1 MKFLVHFHGGG
12 DFFSK
17 NYFVQRGYH
26 YTHSYSLLLSMQH
39 FPNQKAL
46 IIRIIKNKSK
56 KVMEKSGL
64 QCQNAGPLSNTH
76 GHYAVHTN
84 IIHLVAMETERLSQ
98 DAVQS
103 EDHKP
108 NSEMKSESPDSYED
122 SSVQT
127 SLIRNI

>member
-1 MKFLVHFHGGG
+1 MKFLVRFHGGG

-26 YTHSYSLLLSMQH
+26 YTHSYSLPLSMQH
-39 FPNQKAL
+39 FPNRKAL

-76 GHYAVHTN
+76 GRYAVHIN

-98 DAVQS
+98 NAVQS

-108 NSEMKSESPDSYED
+108 NSEMKS
-122 SSVQT
+122 
-127 SLIRNI
+127 

>member
-1 MKFLVHFHGGG
+1 
-12 DFFSK
+12 
-17 NYFVQRGYH
+17 
-26 YTHSYSLLLSMQH
+26 
-39 FPNQKAL
+39 
-46 IIRIIKNKSK
+46 
-56 KVMEKSGL
+56 MEKSGL

-103 EDHKP
+103 DDHKP